1 MSTQTMNP
9 AVLRKTGLAAISKA
23 LGPLGLVR
31 FLQQFETGSGDYT
44 KERTQWLEK
53 MDIKDIVS
61 EIKRKRINAEH
72 QNR

>member
-1 MSTQTMNP
+1 MNP
-9 AVLRKTGLAAISKA
+9 TVIRKAGLVAISKE

-44 KERTQWLEK
+44 KERSQWLGK
-53 MDIKDIVS
+53 MDIKDIVT
-61 EIKRKRINAEH
+61 EIKRRRINAEH

>member
-9 AVLRKTGLAAISKA
+9 AVLRKAGLAAISKE

-44 KERTQWLEK
+44 KERQQWLEK

-61 EIKRKRINAEH
+61 AIKHRRPNVRH